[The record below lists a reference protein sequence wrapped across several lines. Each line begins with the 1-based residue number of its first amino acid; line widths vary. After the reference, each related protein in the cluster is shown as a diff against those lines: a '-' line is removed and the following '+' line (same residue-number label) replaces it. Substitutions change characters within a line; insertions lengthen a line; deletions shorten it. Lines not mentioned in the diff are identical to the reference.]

1 MTTFGRDTVCK
12 PRSNGPAQPACHLS
26 DASCRGPKCFRGRF
40 SPSRVC
46 GKSTTTLARGLWL
59 RNFCPA
65 YPRRSI
71 QPIPRRAPGDTVAL
85 KVALEVPIR
94 YFVTVAPLLHH
105 PDRGKLNDNL
115 RQGSA
120 RPRARAAAEFTVN
133 NQEGERE

>member
-1 MTTFGRDTVCK
+1 MGQ
-12 PRSNGPAQPACHLS
+12 RSPPVIYRMPAAAAQNAFVEGSHHRGFAANRQRRSQP
-26 DASCRGPKCFRGRF
+26 
-40 SPSRVC
+40 
-46 GKSTTTLARGLWL
+46 GLRL

-133 NQEGERE
+133 NQEGEREHTLCALAGSR